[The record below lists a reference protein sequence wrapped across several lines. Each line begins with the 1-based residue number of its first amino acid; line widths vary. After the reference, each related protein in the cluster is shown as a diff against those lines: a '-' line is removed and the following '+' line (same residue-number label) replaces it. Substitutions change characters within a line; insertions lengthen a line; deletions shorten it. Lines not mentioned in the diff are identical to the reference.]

1 MVAVGKKNALLTG
14 SNLVQNH
21 VWLVEGQNKQVDK
34 KKDLLYS
41 GTATEYSRE
50 LSFNVFGN
58 SGHVCISYSTSDTLN
73 LNDTLPSVYKSWEVF
88 AL

>member
-1 MVAVGKKNALLTG
+1 MFGWLGAKTNKLT
-14 SNLVQNH
+14 
-21 VWLVEGQNKQVDK
+21 K

-50 LSFNVFGN
+50 LSFNAFGN